1 MLLLASNGFAS
12 AGQELSLVC
21 HRVPPL
27 AEVVD
32 EADARAEE
40 AFCRIDFSSP
50 SVGVCPKTWSTSPG
64 AQVYDLEGTN
74 WAGRAPDFER
84 EICADGRK
92 ARKEARAEL
101 AIFKNSL
108 NGRETSG
115 TFAPSSL
122 LYYHFSRLLQTR
134 LQVPVAVFAELPV
147 KPYLERVVVPGV
159 RASESARLKML
170 HAGWREMDLA
180 LSDPA
185 AFNHRR
191 ELFTDDNARLWGM
204 LLVEEGRR
212 YGPEVNG
219 TRASGWGDGQNHDF
233 QRTPA
238 FFALR
243 TDAPLADAIA
253 TGLTEAAAD
262 PEMGKALVRAPSAA
276 QVAWWMNE
284 ITELV
289 ILDTLFRQQDRIGN
303 IDYRWRWQ
311 WIEQGELRAS
321 YTDPG
326 REDALKLRVSQL
338 NDNDAGVRSGYANY
352 ALRTGM
358 LDGWHHM
365 DPGLYRRVQTLGA
378 DFATGG
384 RVAQAVRANYRLSR
398 REAEGVI
405 KRGIQVAEALR
416 QRCESGALRFDL
428 SVANV
433 LRPSAAVDADAPCA
447 LPPVQKPDG

>member
-1 MLLLASNGFAS
+1 MGGIS
-12 AGQELSLVC
+12 QDLSFDC

-27 AEVVD
+27 ASVVD
-32 EADARAEE
+32 EADARAEQ
-40 AFCRIDFSSP
+40 AFCSIDFSSA
-50 SVGVCPKTWSTSPG
+50 SVAICPKTWSTSPG
-64 AQVYDLEGTN
+64 ALVYDLKGTT
-74 WAGRAPDFER
+74 WAGRAQDFER
-84 EICADGRK
+84 ETCADGRK
-92 ARKEARAEL
+92 SLREAGAEL

-134 LQVPVAVFAELPV
+134 LQVPVAVFAEFPV
-147 KPYLERVVVPGV
+147 TPYLQRVVEPGLK
-159 RASESARLKML
+159 ASESPRLKML
-170 HAGWREMDLA
+170 QAGWREMHLA

-185 AFNHRR
+185 AFHHRR

-204 LLVEEGRR
+204 LLLEDGRR

-219 TRASGWGDGQNHDF
+219 TRASGWGDGQNRDF

-238 FFALR
+238 FIALR
-243 TDAPLADAIA
+243 TDQPLADAVDA
-253 TGLTEAAAD
+253 GLKEAAED
-262 PEMGKALVRAPSAA
+262 PEMGKALSRAPSAA
-276 QVAWWMNE
+276 QVAWWMHE

-311 WIEQGELRAS
+311 WLEQGELHTS

-326 REDALKLRVSQL
+326 REDALKLRVSEL

-352 ALRTGM
+352 ASRTGM
-358 LDGWHHM
+358 LEGWHHL
-365 DPGLYRRVQTLGA
+365 DPGLYSRVQALGA

-405 KRGIQVAEALR
+405 ERGIQVAETLR
-416 QRCESGALRFDL
+416 QRCEHGALRFDL
-428 SVANV
+428 GVANV
-433 LRPSAAVDADAPCA
+433 LNPSAATVAAVPCT
-447 LPPVQKPDG
+447 LPEEPQPSP